1 MSTSVR
7 IHYSS
12 DPQVVKLSE
21 DAQPQSSLPMT
32 KPQAQNESSVPEEIS
47 QNRSYECSLGNTDY
61 DSNVYE
67 AIDEEMSDVED

>member
-32 KPQAQNESSVPEEIS
+32 KPHAQNESSVPEEIS
-47 QNRSYECSLGNTDY
+47 QNLSYECSLGNTDY

-67 AIDEEMSDVED
+67 AIDEETTDVED

>member
-1 MSTSVR
+1 
-7 IHYSS
+7 
-12 DPQVVKLSE
+12 
-21 DAQPQSSLPMT
+21 MT

-67 AIDEEMSDVED
+67 AIDEETSDVED